1 MQTYESLAKTMQC
14 LSRAE
19 AERDRQYEYNIVQ
32 IAKQAELEA
41 DVAQLK
47 AALTAA
53 EQENAEL
60 RARCERLCAPV
71 THDEAARYSRHVDGR
86 LVMLLCDVDAL
97 LAARKDDPRST
108 SKGESMS
115 NELNRQLEGSL
126 ATLPAPQGL
135 GADIEKVLIGGDLS
149 PLNPDQR
156 LRFYNAMCQSL
167 GLNPLTKPFAYIV
180 LNGKL
185 QLYALKDCT
194 EQLRKIHGVSI
205 TQVDPKQIGDL
216 LVVVASACDRE
227 NRVDSS
233 TGAVAIAYPMRI
245 KDFDGKWKDHPKGG
259 KQFEGEDL
267 ANAMMKAETKAKRRV
282 TLSLCGLGMLD
293 ETEVDTLKQ
302 QGTASEPPSG
312 NLWQAPPA
320 SVISHPEN
328 APRPTTTQQ
337 TAQQVTQRAATS
349 PAAAQPQ
356 AGQVKFIPP
365 DGLTCVVKGVQEVA
379 GQPAVE
385 GKRAIRP
392 YLIVTF
398 LGMHNGCNFAYC
410 FDTKFW
416 ELLKSSVGLECHFQ
430 IKERDKDGT
439 HFVNLED
446 VLFRDGQEVT
456 YIDGKLHFD
465 GNPAEVAS

>member
-1 MQTYESLAKTMQC
+1 
-14 LSRAE
+14 
-19 AERDRQYEYNIVQ
+19 
-32 IAKQAELEA
+32 
-41 DVAQLK
+41 
-47 AALTAA
+47 
-53 EQENAEL
+53 
-60 RARCERLCAPV
+60 
-71 THDEAARYSRHVDGR
+71 
-86 LVMLLCDVDAL
+86 
-97 LAARKDDPRST
+97 
-108 SKGESMS
+108 MS
-115 NELNRQLEGSL
+115 SELNRQLEGSL
-126 ATLPAPQGL
+126 AILPAPQGL

-216 LVVVASACDRE
+216 LVVVASACDRD

-233 TGAVAIAYPMRI
+233 TGAVAIAYPLRI

-312 NLWQAPPA
+312 NQWQAPNPTQPSA
-320 SVISHPEN
+320 NGEKETSTSTQSARETTSARSSATLHSEN

-337 TAQQVTQRAATS
+337 SAQQATQRAATL

-356 AGQVKFIPP
+356 GAQLKFIPP
-365 DGLTCVVKGVQEVA
+365 NGLTCVVKGVQEVQ
-379 GQPAVE
+379 GRPASE
-385 GKRAIRP
+385 GKQAIRP
-392 YLIVTF
+392 YLIITF

-416 ELLKSSVGLECHFQ
+416 ELIRASVGLECHFQ
-430 IKERDKDGT
+430 IKERDKNGT
-439 HFVNLED
+439 HFINVED
-446 VLFRDGQEVT
+446 VLFVDGEE
-456 YIDGKLHFD
+456 YIEGALVVQP
-465 GNPAEVAS
+465 NSASDEPMGGWQGAAR